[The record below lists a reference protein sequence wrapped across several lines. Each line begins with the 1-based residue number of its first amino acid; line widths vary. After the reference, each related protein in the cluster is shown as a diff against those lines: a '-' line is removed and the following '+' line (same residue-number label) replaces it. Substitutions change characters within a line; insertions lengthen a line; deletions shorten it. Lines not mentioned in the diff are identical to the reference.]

1 MMKRTTNPLV
11 VLGYVMLTSCAPSP
25 EEIAKRKAE
34 RYEDIAASLNLNG
47 YLCAEVLL
55 ASPELSSG
63 EIQVNCKEYRDP
75 SKSGTKHN
83 LTIYMINTTTG
94 VVTFVGRG

>member
-1 MMKRTTNPLV
+1 MKRTINPV
-11 VLGYVMLTSCAPSP
+11 VALGCLMLTSCAPSP
-25 EEIAKRKAE
+25 EEIAKKKAE
-34 RYEDIAASLNLNG
+34 RYEDIAAGLNLNG
-47 YLCAEVLL
+47 HLCAEVVF

-75 SKSGTKHN
+75 KKSKTKSN
-83 LTIYMINTTTG
+83 LAVYTINTTTG